1 MDKKIIAC
9 MKNMIST
16 NGPDFLTEN
25 PFRVYKELGKI
36 KGTDRKLN
44 GAILCYLV
52 SGLPEKIN
60 ADMEAAGYSER
71 IQQECGLNEEMS
83 DRVAAVFS
91 QLYSHENE
99 QEWNALNKKGL
110 KEFLR
115 ADFTYEWEGLAVWEV
130 SNGSVSCHYK
140 AEISLKP
147 TESAV
152 DDKLKKLLVKNPFMT
167 KEAIH
172 EYFEKRL
179 KEYLDMEFEE
189 YCTCDDYYEPVVE
202 DFDAEYY
209 VEAWCKE
216 NGFDYISCEGN
227 GYDDGYEPDFRR
239 GW

>member
-209 VEAWCKE
+209 VEAWSKE